1 MSSERVRTGEE
12 AAMQYLVRVDGEP
25 GPRGGRSTSYPTQA
39 AAALAV
45 EQELARL
52 RARGAVIV
60 SNSRHDHIVAYT
72 PDGPPTILHLAV
84 EHAP

>member
-1 MSSERVRTGEE
+1 
-12 AAMQYLVRVDGEP
+12 MQYLVRVDGEP
-25 GPRGGRSTSYPTQA
+25 GPRGGRSTAYPTQA

-60 SNSRHDHIVAYT
+60 GDPRRHYLVAYT
-72 PDGPPTILHLAV
+72 ADGPPRSCGWPWNRSPSPVLAGSV
-84 EHAP
+84 

>member
-1 MSSERVRTGEE
+1 
-12 AAMQYLVRVDGEP
+12 MQYLVRVDGEP

-60 SNSRHDHIVAYT
+60 GDPSRDYVVAYT
-72 PDGPPTILHLAV
+72 ADGPPMILRLAV
-84 EHAP
+84 EQAP